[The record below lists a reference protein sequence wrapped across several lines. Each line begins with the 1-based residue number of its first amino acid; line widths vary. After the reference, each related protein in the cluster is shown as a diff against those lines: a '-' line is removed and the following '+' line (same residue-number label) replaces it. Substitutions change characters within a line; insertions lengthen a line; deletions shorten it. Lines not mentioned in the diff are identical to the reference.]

1 MQARQIKAVE
11 YRDGGLWMQFDNR
24 ATARRLALELQPEI
38 KSGRIYDCEIKR
50 HRERRSLDAN
60 AYCWVLLGKLAEVLN
75 IPTKELYRE
84 LIRGIGGN
92 FEILPLRKDAVET
105 FCAAWEHNG
114 IGWVTDRTGSSKL
127 KGYEN
132 VIAYYGS
139 SSYDGKQ
146 MANLINL
153 LVEECKEQGIETLPP
168 HKLAALQE
176 DWNAQKNEGS

>member
-11 YRDGGLWMQFDNR
+11 YRDGGLWLQLENR
-24 ATARRLALELQPEI
+24 ATARRLA
-38 KSGRIYDCEIKR
+38 
-50 HRERRSLDAN
+50 
-60 AYCWVLLGKLAEVLN
+60 LLGKLAEVLN

-114 IGWVTDRTGSSKL
+114 IGWVTDRTGTSKL

-176 DWNAQKNEGS
+176 DWNAQKDEGS